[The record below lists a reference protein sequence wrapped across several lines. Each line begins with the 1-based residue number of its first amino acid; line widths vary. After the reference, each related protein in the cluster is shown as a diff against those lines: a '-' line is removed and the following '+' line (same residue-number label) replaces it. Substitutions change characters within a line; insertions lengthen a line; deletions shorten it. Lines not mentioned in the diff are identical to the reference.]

1 MNFLQLFGWPSL
13 SSKHI
18 WESSQ
23 NIDYNEYLMK
33 REINRISVV
42 CESISMPLPGQI
54 EQKRYMLNEMKR
66 LLYCTSL
73 TLFKYILDYV
83 ICNRCMV
90 FDLSLVILQWNIF
103 VYSHIRRKTRWKYR
117 YVKKVTSPFSR

>member
-1 MNFLQLFGWPSL
+1 
-13 SSKHI
+13 
-18 WESSQ
+18 
-23 NIDYNEYLMK
+23 MK

-73 TLFKYILDYV
+73 TLFKYILAYV
-83 ICNRCMV
+83 IDVYFLFINGNLTMKYLC
-90 FDLSLVILQWNIF
+90 IF
-103 VYSHIRRKTRWKYR
+103 TH
-117 YVKKVTSPFSR
+117 

>member
-1 MNFLQLFGWPSL
+1 MDWVWAIRMQSTANWVKKIIIILWKSYILEYWQLFKFLCPMNLLQLFGWLSL

-66 LLYCTSL
+66 LLYCTIL
-73 TLFKYILDYV
+73 TLFKYILSYV
-83 ICNRCMV
+83 TV
-90 FDLSLVILQWNIF
+90 
-103 VYSHIRRKTRWKYR
+103 
-117 YVKKVTSPFSR
+117 